1 MADFTE
7 GKNIISIKDIVKN
20 HKVFIIGLLSA
31 HAVSSCDTVPIYYR
45 TGKKTAFIA
54 AEKLFLGQEKATQDL

>member
-20 HKVFIIGLLSA
+20 HKVFIIGWFSA
-31 HAVSSCDTVPIYYR
+31 HAVSSCDTVPIYCR
-45 TGKKTAFIA
+45 IGKKTAFIA
-54 AEKLFLGQEKATQDL
+54 AKKLFLGQEKATQDL